1 MSPLD
6 LPPAPPLGDSPL
18 ARELAVLVG
27 WLTGQEC
34 TYTVLAGQ
42 FDHLD
47 YSLVAT
53 KRVGRPQESVR
64 TSIARSQHKLD
75 QARRLVQQ
83 RYASRGYLTSISG
96 PARAYEDRWMLTLI
110 AEAGGATVG
119 TMSVRLDGPRGLL
132 ADDIYSQELSAIR
145 SQGRR
150 LCEFGGLALA
160 ERADTKTVL
169 STLFGLAYGFGKATH
184 DEVTDVFIE
193 VNPQHVGFYRRVF
206 GFVVEAGERFC
217 KRVQAPAVLL
227 RTTVDE
233 LEARLRSY
241 CNAAAN
247 GVMASPAVQPVF
259 A

>member
-1 MSPLD
+1 MNSLD
-6 LPPAPPLGDSPL
+6 LCSALTFGGSAL
-18 ARELAVLVG
+18 ARQLSVVGG

-34 TYTVLAGQ
+34 TYAVLAGAVEA
-42 FDHLD
+42 D
-47 YSLVAT
+47 YSLVAA
-53 KRVGRPQESVR
+53 KRRGRPDECVHASV
-64 TSIARSQHKLD
+64 ARAQHKLD
-75 QARRLVQQ
+75 AARRLVQQ
-83 RYASRGYLTSISG
+83 RFESRGYLTSGSG
-96 PARAYEDRWMLTLI
+96 AIRAYGDRFTLTLI

-132 ADDIYSQELSAIR
+132 ADDIYSEELSAIR
-145 SQGRR
+145 SQGGR

-160 ERADTKTVL
+160 ERADTKMVL
-169 STLFGLAYGFGKATH
+169 STLFGLAYSLGKTTH

-217 KRVQAPAVLL
+217 ERVQAPAVLL

-233 LEARLRSY
+233 LEARLRTY
-241 CNAAAN
+241 CSATAN
-247 GVMASPAVQPVF
+247 GVTASPAVF